1 MRDDQLK
8 TIDARGQLCPKPL
21 ILTKKAL
28 LELGPG
34 DAMTVLIDN
43 ETSRNNVERFLKDN
57 GMEVGITEEKGVFR
71 LAVIKTGD
79 LLSSPA
85 AEDYCETSPAPAGD
99 PTRDARRNPA
109 GDPSPAPARGR
120 IGNHAF
126 VFKKTRVAEDELG
139 EILTVGFFST
149 IGELDL
155 LPGRI
160 IFYHEGVRLV
170 LDDSPVLDHL
180 KKLESLGV
188 SIMICG
194 TCVDH
199 YKVKDRVGVGIVSN
213 AYDILTAMSEAHHL
227 VNP

>member
-1 MRDDQLK
+1 MK
-8 TIDARGQLCPKPL
+8 TVDARGQLCPKPL

-43 ETSRNNVERFLKDN
+43 ETSKNNVERFLKDN
-57 GMEVGITEEKGVFR
+57 GMEVRITVEKGVFS
-71 LAVIKTGD
+71 LTVIKTGD

-85 AEDYCETSPAPAGD
+85 AEDYCETSP
-99 PTRDARRNPA
+99 N
-109 GDPSPAPARGR
+109 PSPAPARGR
-120 IGNHAF
+120 IGAHAF
-126 VFKKTRVAEDELG
+126 VFKKARVADDELG
-139 EILTVGFFST
+139 EILTIGFFST

-160 IFYHEGVRLV
+160 IFYHEGVRLT

-180 KKLESLGV
+180 KKLQSLGV

-199 YKVKDRVGVGIVSN
+199 YKVKERVRVGIVSN

-227 VNP
+227 VSP